1 MKKIIIFFKP
11 YFVILLDLNLRV
23 WTNDTVYE
31 ECSNISE
38 QLIARITELDGAVR
52 KLILRY

>member
-38 QLIARITELDGAVR
+38 ELIARITELDGAVR
-52 KLILRY
+52 KLILRC

>member
-23 WTNDTVYE
+23 WTNDAVYD
-31 ECSNISE
+31 ECSDISE
-38 QLIARITELDGAVR
+38 ELIARVTELDGAVR
-52 KLILRY
+52 KLILRC